1 MADPLGDQDHGLSGA
16 SKRPAQTIE
25 GTATEISEE
34 AAGGDAAREAEAAAG
49 AERPDIAG
57 DAAPGVDAAL
67 PPAQASLPELK
78 SFITHLAAGVLGGLI
93 GVVGLALAWG
103 GFGGGEP
110 SGPQPDIA
118 ALEARIAKLETAPPA
133 AGDGEALAQLEAQV
147 EALETGVKETS
158 PKLADLA
165 DRVGQLETSLKA
177 ISQSAS
183 DGGSVASA
191 AAIAQQIAEAEQ
203 RLDAT
208 LADALAKAETDTV
221 STLQAM
227 QSAIAELKAKIGAL
241 AELGTGDG
249 AATGPALAALT
260 ERLAK
265 LEAALPELAAAIG
278 KENNGA
284 KSAAAAIAFANLRA
298 AVSDGR
304 PYAAELDTISALVP
318 SVGDLGVLPAYAEKG
333 IPTVPDLARS
343 FVVGKEG
350 AQVATAPASSGSLVD
365 TLMASAQSLV
375 TIKRI
380 AEPTTGQGPGAALA
394 RAKAA
399 LDKGDLAAAVK
410 EVETL
415 DGASREAFAAWLGQA
430 HARLSA
436 DETLIQLEST
446 LLVSVGSNPQ
456 APRQHAQ

>member
-1 MADPLGDQDHGLSGA
+1 MADPFSDQDHGLTGA

-25 GTATEISEE
+25 GTATEIGEE
-34 AAGGDAAREAEAAAG
+34 AAGGDAARETEAAAG
-49 AERPDIAG
+49 ADRPDIAG
-57 DAAPGVDAAL
+57 EVPHGVDAAL
-67 PPAQASLPELK
+67 PPAQTSLPELK
-78 SFITHLAAGVLGGLI
+78 SFVTHLAAGVLGGLV

-103 GFGGGEP
+103 GLGGGGS

-133 AGDGEALAQLEAQV
+133 SGDGEALAQLKAEV
-147 EALETGVKETS
+147 EALETGVRETS

-177 ISQSAS
+177 ISESAS

-203 RLDAT
+203 RLDAK
-208 LADALAKAETDTV
+208 LADALAANA
-221 STLQAM
+221 SSLQEM
-227 QSAIAELKAKIGAL
+227 QTAIAELKAKIGAL

-249 AATGPALAALT
+249 AAAGPALAALT
-260 ERLAK
+260 ERLAR

-343 FVVGKEG
+343 FVVAKEG

-375 TIKRI
+375 TIKRTD
-380 AEPTTGQGPGAALA
+380 EPTTGQGPGAALA

>member
-1 MADPLGDQDHGLSGA
+1 MADPFSDQDHGPGGA

-34 AAGGDAAREAEAAAG
+34 AAGGDAAREAEAAADH
-49 AERPDIAG
+49 PDIAG
-57 DAAPGVDAAL
+57 EAPHDVDAAL

-78 SFITHLAAGVLGGLI
+78 SFVTHLAAGVLGGLV

-103 GFGGGEP
+103 GLGGGGS

-133 AGDGEALAQLEAQV
+133 SGDGEALAQLKAQV
-147 EALETGVKETS
+147 ETLETGVKETS

-203 RLDAT
+203 RLDAK
-208 LADALAKAETDTV
+208 LADALAANA
-221 STLQAM
+221 SSLQEM

-241 AELGTGDG
+241 AELGTGNG
-249 AATGPALAALT
+249 AAAGPALAALT
-260 ERLAK
+260 ERLAR
-265 LEAALPELAAAIG
+265 LEAAMPELAAAIG

-304 PYAAELDTISALVP
+304 PYATELDTIGALVP

-333 IPTVPDLARS
+333 IPTAPDLART
-343 FVVGKEG
+343 FVVAKEG

-375 TIKRI
+375 TIKRLD
-380 AEPTTGQGPGAALA
+380 EPTTGQGPGAALA

-399 LDKGDLAAAVK
+399 LDQGDLAAAVK

>member
-1 MADPLGDQDHGLSGA
+1 MADPFNDQDHGLSGA
-16 SKRPAQTIE
+16 GKRPAQTIE

-34 AAGGDAAREAEAAAG
+34 AAGGGAAREAEAAA
-49 AERPDIAG
+49 AADRPEIAG
-57 DAAPGVDAAL
+57 EAPNGVDAAL

-78 SFITHLAAGVLGGLI
+78 SFVTHLAAGVLGGLV

-103 GFGGGEP
+103 GLGGGGS

-133 AGDGEALAQLEAQV
+133 SGDGEALAQLKAEV

-158 PKLADLA
+158 PKVADLA

-203 RLDAT
+203 RLDAK
-208 LADALAKAETDTV
+208 LADALAANA
-221 STLQAM
+221 SSLQEM
-227 QSAIAELKAKIGAL
+227 QTAVAELKAKIGAL

-249 AATGPALAALT
+249 AAAGPALAALT
-260 ERLAK
+260 ERLAR

-304 PYAAELDTISALVP
+304 PYAAELDTIGALVP

-343 FVVGKEG
+343 FVVAKEG

-375 TIKRI
+375 TIKRTD
-380 AEPTTGQGPGAALA
+380 EPTTGQGPGAALA

>member
-1 MADPLGDQDHGLSGA
+1 MADPFSDQDHGPGGA
-16 SKRPAQTIE
+16 SKRPAQMIE
-25 GTATEISEE
+25 GTATEITEE
-34 AAGGDAAREAEAAAG
+34 STGGDAAPKAEAAAG
-49 AERPDIAG
+49 ADRPDFAG
-57 DAAPGVDAAL
+57 DAANGIDAAP

-78 SFITHLAAGVLGGLI
+78 SFVTHLAAGVLGGLV
-93 GVVGLALAWG
+93 GVIGLALAWG
-103 GFGGGEP
+103 GLGGAES

-118 ALEARIAKLETAPPA
+118 ALEARIAKLETTPPA
-133 AGDGEALAQLEAQV
+133 SGDAEALAQLKAEV
-147 EALETGVKETS
+147 EALETGVKEAS

-203 RLDAT
+203 RLDAKI
-208 LADALAKAETDTV
+208 ADALAKAEAANA
-221 STLQAM
+221 STLQEM
-227 QSAIAELKAKIGAL
+227 QSEIAELKAKIGAL

-249 AATGPALAALT
+249 AAAGPELAALT
-260 ERLAK
+260 ERVAK
-265 LEAALPELAAAIG
+265 LEATLPELVAAIG
-278 KENNGA
+278 KENDGA
-284 KSAAAAIAFANLRA
+284 KSAAAIAFANLRA

-304 PYAAELDTISALVP
+304 PYAAELDTITAVVP

-333 IPTVPDLARS
+333 IPTVPDLTRS
-343 FVVGKEG
+343 FAVAKEG
-350 AQVATAPASSGSLVD
+350 AVVATAPASSGSLVD

-380 AEPTTGQGPGAALA
+380 DEPTTGQGPGAALA

-399 LDKGDLAAAVK
+399 LDNGDLAAAVK

-415 DGASREAFAAWLGQA
+415 DGAPREAFAAWLGQA

-436 DETLIQLEST
+436 DETLIQLESA

-456 APRQHAQ
+456 APRQ

>member
-1 MADPLGDQDHGLSGA
+1 MADPFSDQDHGLTAA

-34 AAGGDAAREAEAAAG
+34 AAGGDAARETEAAAG
-49 AERPDIAG
+49 ADRPDIAG
-57 DAAPGVDAAL
+57 EVPHGVDAAL
-67 PPAQASLPELK
+67 PPAQTSLPELK
-78 SFITHLAAGVLGGLI
+78 SFVTHLAAGVLGGLV

-103 GFGGGEP
+103 GLGGGGS

-133 AGDGEALAQLEAQV
+133 SGDGEALAQLKAQV
-147 EALETGVKETS
+147 EALETGVNETS

-203 RLDAT
+203 RLDAK
-208 LADALAKAETDTV
+208 LADALAANA
-221 STLQAM
+221 SSLQEM

-343 FVVGKEG
+343 FVVAKEG

-380 AEPTTGQGPGAALA
+380 DEPTTGQGPGAALA

>member
-1 MADPLGDQDHGLSGA
+1 MADPFNDQDHGLSGA
-16 SKRPAQTIE
+16 GKRPAQTIE

-34 AAGGDAAREAEAAAG
+34 AAGGGAAREAEAAA
-49 AERPDIAG
+49 AADRPEIAG
-57 DAAPGVDAAL
+57 EAPNGVDAAL

-78 SFITHLAAGVLGGLI
+78 SFVTHLAAGVLGGLV

-103 GFGGGEP
+103 GLGGGGS

-133 AGDGEALAQLEAQV
+133 SGDGEALAQLKAEV

-158 PKLADLA
+158 PKVADLA

-203 RLDAT
+203 RLDAK
-208 LADALAKAETDTV
+208 LADALAANA
-221 STLQAM
+221 SSLQEM
-227 QSAIAELKAKIGAL
+227 QTAIAELKAKIGAL

-249 AATGPALAALT
+249 AAAGPALAALT
-260 ERLAK
+260 ERLAR

-304 PYAAELDTISALVP
+304 PYAAELDTIGALVP

-343 FVVGKEG
+343 FVVAKEG

-375 TIKRI
+375 TIKRLD
-380 AEPTTGQGPGAALA
+380 EPTTGQGPGAALA

-399 LDKGDLAAAVK
+399 LDQGDLAAAVK

>member
-1 MADPLGDQDHGLSGA
+1 MADPFSDQDHGPGGA

-25 GTATEISEE
+25 GTATEITEE
-34 AAGGDAAREAEAAAG
+34 SAGGDAAPKAEAAAG
-49 AERPDIAG
+49 ADRPDAAADAANGI
-57 DAAPGVDAAL
+57 DAAP
-67 PPAQASLPELK
+67 PPAQATLPELK
-78 SFITHLAAGVLGGLI
+78 SFVTHLAAGVLGGLV
-93 GVVGLALAWG
+93 GVIGLALAWG
-103 GFGGGEP
+103 GLGGAE
-110 SGPQPDIA
+110 SSAPQPDIA
-118 ALEARIAKLETAPPA
+118 ALEARVAKLETTPPA
-133 AGDGEALAQLEAQV
+133 SGDAEALAQLKAEV
-147 EALETGVKETS
+147 EALATGVKETS

-191 AAIAQQIAEAEQ
+191 AAIAQQIAEAER
-203 RLDAT
+203 RLDAKI
-208 LADALAKAETDTV
+208 ADALAKAEAG
-221 STLQAM
+221 SSSALQEM
-227 QSAIAELKAKIGAL
+227 QSEIAELKAKIGAL

-249 AATGPALAALT
+249 AAAGPELAALT
-260 ERLAK
+260 ERVAK
-265 LEAALPELAAAIG
+265 LEATLPDLIAAIG
-278 KENNGA
+278 KENDGA
-284 KSAAAAIAFANLRA
+284 KSAAAIAFANLRA

-304 PYAAELDTISALVP
+304 PYAAELDTITAVVP

-333 IPTVPDLARS
+333 IPTVPDLTRS
-343 FVVGKEG
+343 FAVAKESAVVT
-350 AQVATAPASSGSLVD
+350 TAPASSGSLVD

-380 AEPTTGQGPGAALA
+380 DEPTTGQGPGAALA

-399 LDKGDLAAAVK
+399 LDNGDLAAAAK

-415 DGASREAFAAWLGQA
+415 DGAPREAFAAWLGQA

-436 DETLIQLEST
+436 DETLIQLESA

-456 APRQHAQ
+456 APRQ

>member
-1 MADPLGDQDHGLSGA
+1 MADPFSDQDHGLTGA

-34 AAGGDAAREAEAAAG
+34 AAGGDAARETEAAAG
-49 AERPDIAG
+49 ADRPDIAG
-57 DAAPGVDAAL
+57 EVPHGVDAAL
-67 PPAQASLPELK
+67 PPAQTSLPELK
-78 SFITHLAAGVLGGLI
+78 SFVTHLAAGVLGGLV

-103 GFGGGEP
+103 GLGGGGS

-133 AGDGEALAQLEAQV
+133 SGDGEALAQLKAQV
-147 EALETGVKETS
+147 EALETGVNETS

-203 RLDAT
+203 RLDAK
-208 LADALAKAETDTV
+208 LADALAANA
-221 STLQAM
+221 SSLQEM

-249 AATGPALAALT
+249 AATGPVLAALT

-343 FVVGKEG
+343 FVVAKEG

-380 AEPTTGQGPGAALA
+380 DEPTTGQGPGAALA

-415 DGASREAFAAWLGQA
+415 DGASREAFAAWLGQG

>member
-1 MADPLGDQDHGLSGA
+1 MARVALA
-16 SKRPAQTIE
+16 SARRRRSKARRPKSARVRRRRCR
-25 GTATEISEE
+25 AR
-34 AAGGDAAREAEAAAG
+34 GGGGRRRG
-49 AERPDIAG
+49 SPDIAG
-57 DAAPGVDAAL
+57 EAANGVDAAP

-78 SFITHLAAGVLGGLI
+78 SFATHLAAGLLSGLV

-103 GFGGGEP
+103 GLGGAGS
-110 SGPQPDIA
+110 SGPQPDIV
-118 ALEARIAKLETAPPA
+118 ALEARIAKLENVPPA
-133 AGDGEALAQLEAQV
+133 AGDSEALAQLKAQV

-177 ISQSAS
+177 ISESAS

-203 RLDAT
+203 RLDAKI
-208 LADALAKAETDTV
+208 ADALAKAEADAV

-278 KENNGA
+278 KENNGS

-333 IPTVPDLARS
+333 IPTVPDLTRS
-343 FVVGKEG
+343 FAVAKEG

-380 AEPTTGQGPGAALA
+380 DEPTTGQGPGAALA

-399 LDKGDLAAAVK
+399 LDNGDLAAAVK

-415 DGASREAFAAWLGQA
+415 DGAPREAFAAWLGQA

-436 DETLIQLEST
+436 DETLIQLESA

-456 APRQHAQ
+456 APRQHSQ

>member
-1 MADPLGDQDHGLSGA
+1 MADPFSDQDHGLTGA

-34 AAGGDAAREAEAAAG
+34 AAGGDAARETEAAAG
-49 AERPDIAG
+49 ADRPDIAG
-57 DAAPGVDAAL
+57 EVPHGVDAAL
-67 PPAQASLPELK
+67 PPAQTSLPELK
-78 SFITHLAAGVLGGLI
+78 SFVTHLAAGVLGGLV

-103 GFGGGEP
+103 GLGGGGS

-133 AGDGEALAQLEAQV
+133 SGDGEALAQLKAQV
-147 EALETGVKETS
+147 EALETGVNETS

-203 RLDAT
+203 RLDAK
-208 LADALAKAETDTV
+208 LADALAANA
-221 STLQAM
+221 SSLQEM

-304 PYAAELDTISALVP
+304 PYAAELDTIGALVP

-343 FVVGKEG
+343 FVVAKEG

-380 AEPTTGQGPGAALA
+380 DEPTTGQGPGAALA

>member
-1 MADPLGDQDHGLSGA
+1 MADPFSDQDHGLTAA

-34 AAGGDAAREAEAAAG
+34 AAGGDAARETEAAAG
-49 AERPDIAG
+49 ADRPDIAG
-57 DAAPGVDAAL
+57 EVPHGVDAAL
-67 PPAQASLPELK
+67 PPAQTSLPELK
-78 SFITHLAAGVLGGLI
+78 SFVTHLAAGVLGGLV

-103 GFGGGEP
+103 GLGGGGS

-133 AGDGEALAQLEAQV
+133 SGDGEALAQLKAQV
-147 EALETGVKETS
+147 EALETGVNETS

-203 RLDAT
+203 RLDAK
-208 LADALAKAETDTV
+208 LADALAANA
-221 STLQAM
+221 SSLQEM

-249 AATGPALAALT
+249 AATGPVLAALT

-343 FVVGKEG
+343 FVVAKEG

-380 AEPTTGQGPGAALA
+380 DEPTTGQGPGAALA

>member
-1 MADPLGDQDHGLSGA
+1 MADPFSDQDHGLTGA

-34 AAGGDAAREAEAAAG
+34 AAGGDAARETEAAAG
-49 AERPDIAG
+49 ADRPDIAG
-57 DAAPGVDAAL
+57 EVPHGVDAAL
-67 PPAQASLPELK
+67 PPAQTSLPELK
-78 SFITHLAAGVLGGLI
+78 SFVTHLAAGVLGGLV

-103 GFGGGEP
+103 GLGGGGS

-118 ALEARIAKLETAPPA
+118 ALEARIAKLEAAPPA
-133 AGDGEALAQLEAQV
+133 AGDSEALAQLKAQV
-147 EALETGVKETS
+147 EALETGVNETL

-203 RLDAT
+203 RLDAK
-208 LADALAKAETDTV
+208 LADALAANA
-221 STLQAM
+221 SSLQEM

-343 FVVGKEG
+343 FVVAKEG

-375 TIKRI
+375 TIKRTD
-380 AEPTTGQGPGAALA
+380 EPTTGQGPGAALA

>member
-1 MADPLGDQDHGLSGA
+1 MADPFSDQDHGLTGA

-34 AAGGDAAREAEAAAG
+34 AAGGDAARETEAAAG
-49 AERPDIAG
+49 ADRPDIAG
-57 DAAPGVDAAL
+57 EVPHGVDAAL
-67 PPAQASLPELK
+67 PPAQTSLPELK
-78 SFITHLAAGVLGGLI
+78 SFVTHLAAGVLGGLV

-103 GFGGGEP
+103 GLGGGGS

-133 AGDGEALAQLEAQV
+133 SGDGEALAQLKAQV
-147 EALETGVKETS
+147 EALETGVNETL

-203 RLDAT
+203 RLDAK
-208 LADALAKAETDTV
+208 LADALAANA
-221 STLQAM
+221 SSLQEM

-343 FVVGKEG
+343 FVVAKEG

-380 AEPTTGQGPGAALA
+380 DEPTTGQGPGAALA

>member
-1 MADPLGDQDHGLSGA
+1 MADPFNDQDHGLSGA
-16 SKRPAQTIE
+16 GKRPAQTIE

-34 AAGGDAAREAEAAAG
+34 AAGGGAAREAEAAA
-49 AERPDIAG
+49 AADRPEIAG
-57 DAAPGVDAAL
+57 EAPNGVDAAL

-78 SFITHLAAGVLGGLI
+78 SFVTHLAAGVLGGLV

-103 GFGGGEP
+103 GLGGGGS

-133 AGDGEALAQLEAQV
+133 SGDGEALAQLKAEV

-158 PKLADLA
+158 PKVADLA

-203 RLDAT
+203 RLDAK
-208 LADALAKAETDTV
+208 LADALAANA
-221 STLQAM
+221 SSLQEM
-227 QSAIAELKAKIGAL
+227 QTAIAELKAKIGAL

-249 AATGPALAALT
+249 AAAGPALAALT
-260 ERLAK
+260 ERLAR

-304 PYAAELDTISALVP
+304 PYAAELDTIGALVP

-343 FVVGKEG
+343 FVVAKEG

-375 TIKRI
+375 TIKRLD
-380 AEPTTGQGPGAALA
+380 EPTTGQGPGAALA
-394 RAKAA
+394 RAKAT
-399 LDKGDLAAAVK
+399 LDQGDLAAAVK

>member
-1 MADPLGDQDHGLSGA
+1 MADPFSDQDHGPSGA

-49 AERPDIAG
+49 ADRPDIAG
-57 DAAPGVDAAL
+57 EAPHGVDAAL

-78 SFITHLAAGVLGGLI
+78 SFVTHLAAGVLGGLV

-103 GFGGGEP
+103 GLGGGGS

-133 AGDGEALAQLEAQV
+133 SGDGEALAQLKAQV

-203 RLDAT
+203 RLDAK
-208 LADALAKAETDTV
+208 LADALAANA
-221 STLQAM
+221 SSLQEM

-249 AATGPALAALT
+249 AATGPRSPRSPSASPSSRRRCRSWPPRSARKIMEPSRRRRQSPSPIFAPRSAMDGLMPPSSTRSA
-260 ERLAK
+260 RWC
-265 LEAALPELAAAIG
+265 PPSAI
-278 KENNGA
+278 
-284 KSAAAAIAFANLRA
+284 SAFCPLMPKRASRPCPILRA
-298 AVSDGR
+298 HSLSPRRARRWRRRRPPAV
-304 PYAAELDTISALVP
+304 
-318 SVGDLGVLPAYAEKG
+318 
-333 IPTVPDLARS
+333 
-343 FVVGKEG
+343 
-350 AQVATAPASSGSLVD
+350 
-365 TLMASAQSLV
+365 
-375 TIKRI
+375 
-380 AEPTTGQGPGAALA
+380 
-394 RAKAA
+394 
-399 LDKGDLAAAVK
+399 
-410 EVETL
+410 
-415 DGASREAFAAWLGQA
+415 
-430 HARLSA
+430 RLS
-436 DETLIQLEST
+436 I
-446 LLVSVGSNPQ
+446 
-456 APRQHAQ
+456 R

>member
-1 MADPLGDQDHGLSGA
+1 MADPFSDQDHGLTGA

-34 AAGGDAAREAEAAAG
+34 AAGGDAARETEAAAG
-49 AERPDIAG
+49 ADRPDIAG
-57 DAAPGVDAAL
+57 EVPHGVDAAL
-67 PPAQASLPELK
+67 PPAQTSLPELK
-78 SFITHLAAGVLGGLI
+78 SFVTHLAAGVLGGLV

-103 GFGGGEP
+103 GLGGGGS

-133 AGDGEALAQLEAQV
+133 SGDGEALAQLKAQV
-147 EALETGVKETS
+147 EALETGVNETS

-203 RLDAT
+203 RLDAK
-208 LADALAKAETDTV
+208 LADALAANA
-221 STLQAM
+221 SSLQEM

-343 FVVGKEG
+343 FVVAKEG

-380 AEPTTGQGPGAALA
+380 DEPTTGQGPGALA

>member
-1 MADPLGDQDHGLSGA
+1 MADPFSDQDHGLTGA

-34 AAGGDAAREAEAAAG
+34 AAGGDAARETEAAAG
-49 AERPDIAG
+49 ADRPDIAG
-57 DAAPGVDAAL
+57 EVPHGVDAAL
-67 PPAQASLPELK
+67 PPAQTSLPELK
-78 SFITHLAAGVLGGLI
+78 SFVTHLAAGVLGGLV

-103 GFGGGEP
+103 GLGGGGS

-133 AGDGEALAQLEAQV
+133 SGDGEALAQLKAQV
-147 EALETGVKETS
+147 EALETGVNETS

-203 RLDAT
+203 RLDAK
-208 LADALAKAETDTV
+208 LADALAANA
-221 STLQAM
+221 SSLQEM

-343 FVVGKEG
+343 FVVAKEG

-375 TIKRI
+375 TIKRLD
-380 AEPTTGQGPGAALA
+380 EPTTGQGPGAALA

-399 LDKGDLAAAVK
+399 LDQGDLTAAVK